1 MTETEAPP
9 TEEMTTAAPVV
20 AETAPPPSGLTLIP
34 AEASSEEDLARE
46 PNTYEE
52 ATEGPH
58 PQISSTTVV
67 EWTKPDGDTFQA
79 PLANSETYER
89 KGYTRG
95 AETDLAAETEEAPSG

>member
-9 TEEMTTAAPVV
+9 AEEMTTAAPAV
-20 AETAPPPSGLTLIP
+20 AETAPAPTGLDLIP
-34 AEASSEEDLARE
+34 AAASSEEDLART
-46 PNTYEE
+46 PNTYED

-95 AETDLAAETEEAPSG
+95 AETDLAAEAEEATSG